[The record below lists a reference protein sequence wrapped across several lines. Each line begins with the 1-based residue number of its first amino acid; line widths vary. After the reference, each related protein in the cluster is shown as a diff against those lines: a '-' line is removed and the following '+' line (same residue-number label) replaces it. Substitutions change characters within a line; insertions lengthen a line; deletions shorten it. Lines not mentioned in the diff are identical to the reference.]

1 MQETW
6 ITKRAAAVGKNG
18 AVAAQHWRAAKI
30 GAAALR
36 EGGTAAD
43 AAVACAL
50 ALTACEPWM
59 SGLGGSGMAVVWS
72 ANDKRAEALDFH
84 GVLPKAVS
92 PDDYPLDPD
101 QPETLMGFP
110 GVAGRA
116 NIVGGKA
123 ITVPG
128 ALRGLAELHRRHGRL
143 GFDRLVAPAVALA
156 SEGLH
161 LEWHGTLMIAVAMGD
176 LLANETA
183 SSQYLPKAVP
193 PEAPVTLPTPA
204 LASTLQTI
212 AEEGPDALY
221 EGSLAKS
228 IVTDLASAGS
238 RIDEEDL
245 AAYRPVWL
253 DVDPVPFRG
262 SHLHTA
268 GTASGGPRL
277 ARYAAELKQPH
288 DGSAESWRRIQDS
301 LSAAWREHLQRTGQS
316 EEGCTTHLSTVDSE
330 GNMVALT
337 TTLLNRFGSR
347 VVLPGTGI
355 LMNNAVSYFDPRPER
370 PMSMAPKRRVPASN
384 MCPVVASRGGEG
396 RYALGASGAG
406 RIVPAVAQIVTFL
419 EDQGMDLAAALDA
432 PRIDVGLDKLTHV
445 DPRLGEPVLEAMRQP
460 KCFAQRASFP
470 KYYACP
476 QGVMRGENA
485 AIGMADPSHPCAWAC
500 AV

>member
-1 MQETW
+1 MLETW
-6 ITKRAAAVGKNG
+6 TTTREAAVGENG
-18 AVAAQHWRAAKI
+18 AVAAQHWRAAEI

-36 EGGTAAD
+36 DGGTAAD

-59 SGLGGSGMAVVWS
+59 SGLGGSGLAVVWS
-72 ANDKRAEALDFH
+72 AGDGRAEALDFH
-84 GVLPKAVS
+84 GVLPKGAS
-92 PDDYPLDPD
+92 PDDYPLDAN

-110 GVAGRA
+110 GVKGRA

-156 SEGLH
+156 REGLH
-161 LEWHGTLMIAVAMGD
+161 LNWHGTLMIAVAMGD
-176 LLANETA
+176 LMANETA
-183 SSQYLPKAVP
+183 RDLYLPKGVP

-221 EGSLAKS
+221 EGALAES
-228 IVTDLASAGS
+228 VVADLAAAGS

-245 AAYRPVWL
+245 ASYRPMWV
-253 DVDPVPFRG
+253 DVEPIQFHG
-262 SHLHTA
+262 SQLHTA
-268 GTASGGPRL
+268 GPASGGPRL

-288 DGSAESWRRIQDS
+288 DGMMESWRRIQES
-301 LSAAWREHLQRTGQS
+301 LLAAWREHLQRTGQA
-316 EEGCTTHLSTVDSE
+316 EEGCTTHLSTVDGE

-355 LMNNAVSYFDPRPER
+355 LMNNAVSYFDPRPGK
-370 PMSMAPKRRVPASN
+370 PMSVASSLRVPASN
-384 MCPVVASRGGEG
+384 MCPVIGSRNGEG
-396 RYALGASGAG
+396 RYAVGASGAN

-419 EDQGMDLAAALDA
+419 ESYGLDLEMSMYA
-432 PRIDVGLDKLTHV
+432 PRIDVGPDGITHV
-445 DPRLGEPVLEAMRQP
+445 DPRLGGVKLYEIHPP
-460 KCFAQRASFP
+460 KIVAQHATFP
-470 KYYACP
+470 KHYACP
-476 QGVMRGENA
+476 QGVVRKQGYT
-485 AIGMADPSHPCAWAC
+485 IGMADPSHPCAWAC
-500 AV
+500 AA